1 LRRNLEVLDS
11 PPTIAQARTV
21 IRFAVLGSG
30 SGGNSA
36 VVECGGVRLLID
48 AGLSAKQLSLR
59 LIGLGIDPMSLDGIL
74 LTHEHGDHIKG
85 LKVFTKQFPVP
96 VFATPQTSHVV
107 RESGISGGTWKTFE
121 TGQTFSLG
129 NSTIRSFSIQHDA
142 VDPVGFVI
150 GTDSRRLGFVSDAG
164 HVTRSMT
171 ESLRDLHG
179 LFVEANYDDGL
190 LEADTKR
197 PWAIK
202 QRISSRH
209 GHLSNEQVA
218 ELIRDIAHPLL
229 GRVVLGHLSSDCNK
243 PDIAINRLRLCLDE
257 LGHGHVGLHCA
268 CQDEATEWFEL

>member
-1 LRRNLEVLDS
+1 
-11 PPTIAQARTV
+11 V

-36 VVECGGVRLLID
+36 VVECGNVRLLVD
-48 AGLSAKQLSLR
+48 AGLSAKQLTLR
-59 LIGLGIDPMSLDGIL
+59 LAKLGIEPSSLHGIL

-85 LKVFTKQFPVP
+85 LKVFLKQYPLA

-107 RESGISGGTWKTFE
+107 REQGIDGGTWKTFE
-121 TGQTFSLG
+121 TGQTFTVGDSE
-129 NSTIRSFSIQHDA
+129 IRSFSIQHDA

-150 GTDSRRLGFVSDAG
+150 GTASRRLGFLSDAG

-171 ESLRDLHG
+171 ESLRGLNG
-179 LFVEANYDDGL
+179 LFVEANYDANL
-190 LEADTKR
+190 LEMDTKR

-218 ELIRDIAHPLL
+218 GLVRDISHPGL
-229 GRVVLGHLSSDCNK
+229 GRLVLGHLSSDCNK
-243 PDIAINRLRLCLDE
+243 PDLVLDHLRRCLNE

-268 CQDEATEWFEL
+268 CQDEPTEWFLL